1 MRVGGGVVVMVFRGL
16 WDAPLRVMTSAW
28 WMMRS
33 IMAEATAWSSE
44 TSPQREEGGLV
55 VGVGL
60 LQGLDRGEA
69 RGAEALFRAGGL
81 PGGDFGLED
90 GSGVLRAGP
99 GPGDAALG
107 RGSGGVADPGCFH
120 DPGEVVDA
128 GGRLVSGGGHQAAC
142 SSKSLPVRPRA

>member
-1 MRVGGGVVVMVFRGL
+1 MAGAAGAVGLAGARWSGRREVSCFGRVSAGGQAVGSGPV
-16 WDAPLRVMTSAW
+16 S
-28 WMMRS
+28 
-33 IMAEATAWSSE
+33 
-44 TSPQREEGGLV
+44 GGLV
-55 VGVGL
+55 VGVEL
-60 LQGLDRGEA
+60 LQGPDRGGA

-81 PGGDFGLED
+81 PGGDFGPED

-99 GPGDAALG
+99 GPGGAAPG

-142 SSKSLPVRPRA
+142 SSKSLLVGPRAWS